1 MEIFA
6 LSKIIVETGSTG
18 MLIALLVA
26 IAIPS
31 LRKKIF
37 GGLNG
42 DAVDIKDKLNAI
54 QENHLQ
60 HIDGKLDK
68 ISEKID
74 EKFGTLLD
82 AEKEGNLVSKE
93 ILLVLKNKL

>member
-6 LSKIIVETGSTG
+6 LSKTIVETGSTG
-18 MLIALLVA
+18 MLIAVMTA
-26 IAIPS
+26 MAIPA

-42 DAVDIKDKLNAI
+42 DAVDIKDKLDVI
-54 QENHLQ
+54 QENHLH

-68 ISEKID
+68 ISETID
-74 EKFGTLLD
+74 EKFSRLMD